1 MATHETVTDQEQT
14 SVSTDRFAVYDPEGD
29 RICHTETG
37 AAISDSRDAAAEMVA
52 AVADHMGLSADRLTV
67 VRVTITPLDGATEA
81 IDGAAGDT
89 EYTTGSIMVN
99 RGPHRQHSQIV
110 EYREAEDGA
119 WAIKTSSR
127 QSARNGMPPTAIP
140 MPSRIA
146 AVRPA
151 ICDGP
156 PSQGLSGIQN
166 RVTVGQYF
174 HRSLRVRRP
183 PVSVPATRPAPGR
196 LCGS

>member
-14 SVSTDRFAVYDPEGD
+14 GASTDRFAVYDPEGD

-67 VRVTITPLDGATEA
+67 VRVTITPLDGTTEA

-119 WAIKTSSR
+119 WAIKTPEDDAFWIFKRAGTERDLQQAIRAKWDATHSNPDAFTDRSC
-127 QSARNGMPPTAIP
+127 PTG
-140 MPSRIA
+140 
-146 AVRPA
+146 
-151 ICDGP
+151 D
-156 PSQGLSGIQN
+156 L
-166 RVTVGQYF
+166 
-174 HRSLRVRRP
+174 
-183 PVSVPATRPAPGR
+183 
-196 LCGS
+196 